1 MKKES
6 KTAQAVQRLKD
17 GDLRGALSIFA
28 TFRYDFTK
36 EERRTIQIAH
46 ETLSGHE
53 KFYQSIGINTSK
65 EVSKATGLLHSKY
78 LIVNKLYK
86 VNQEK

>member
-17 GDLRGALSIFA
+17 GDLRGALSIFS
-28 TFRYDFTK
+28 TFRYDFTTD
-36 EERRTIQIAH
+36 ERRTIQIAH

-53 KFYQSIGINTSK
+53 KFYQSIGIDTKDNL
-65 EVSKATGLLHSKY
+65 SKAKLLVTNKY
-78 LIVNKLYK
+78 LK
-86 VNQEK
+86 

>member
-6 KTAQAVQRLKD
+6 KTAQAVQRLKA
-17 GDLRGALSIFA
+17 GDLKGALSIFA

-36 EERRTIQIAH
+36 EERRIIQIAH

-53 KFYQSIGINTSK
+53 RFYQCIGIDTK
-65 EVSKATGLLHSKY
+65 DYLSKAKAIVTNKY
-78 LIVNKLYK
+78 FK
-86 VNQEK
+86 

>member
-6 KTAQAVQRLKD
+6 KTSQAVQRLKD
-17 GDLRGALSIFA
+17 GDLKGALSIIA

-53 KFYQSIGINTSK
+53 KFYQSLGINTS
-65 EVSKATGLLHSKY
+65 VYLAKAKQIVVNKY
-78 LIVNKLYK
+78 LN
-86 VNQEK
+86 

>member
-1 MKKES
+1 MKQES

-17 GDLRGALSIFA
+17 GDLHGALSIFA

-46 ETLSGHE
+46 ETLSGHG
-53 KFYQSIGINTSK
+53 KFYQSLGINTS
-65 EVSKATGLLHSKY
+65 VCLTKAKQIVTDKY
-78 LIVNKLYK
+78 LD
-86 VNQEK
+86 